1 VANVWKWKEKVVK
14 QFLNFPRGIRPTLVF
29 LILLSVF
36 ASTYIG
42 NSSSASFQDDDD
54 DQQHE
59 IVSHKISKRIRE
71 RKNSPKTGNKNR
83 QKVLVKLKDDSQQDL
98 SQLLAASGIRA
109 GRQFKNFKSTVIE
122 ATEAEIQNL
131 AANEAVAF
139 IANDDQVEAL
149 GHLTATTGAD
159 LIRQTFS
166 SAVKVQAG
174 SLVEGNGITIAIID
188 SGIDAT
194 HTAFRG
200 KDGKSRIRVSK
211 DFTGQN
217 RTDDPFGHGTFVA
230 AAAAGTDKS
239 YNGIANAAELIN
251 LRVLNSEGVGE
262 VSRLLEALDWVAENY
277 KTHNIRVVNMSLGV
291 FSAESYKDSPLCQA
305 VRKLVDLGIVVV
317 TAAGNSG
324 TDEHGQKIYGQIS
337 TPANE
342 PSALTVGASDTLSTN
357 SRKDDSIAKFS
368 SRGPT
373 RTFQVDEN
381 GMEHFDNLVKPDLVA
396 PGTEL
401 VSASSKN
408 NLLAN
413 SDPSSR
419 VGDRWMI
426 MSGTSVSAP
435 VVSGAVALLLQ
446 INPSLTPNLVKT
458 TLMYSAQ
465 QIKGFNTFEQGAGQ
479 LNIEGAARL
488 AANMR
493 TDLAKA
499 KVGSELMIDGKV
511 PTPKTTIANHT
522 FEWSQ
527 GIVTKKN
534 IAFGPGLVTKVQKFH
549 ARGASFGT
557 KIEANA
563 VRRGIIT
570 TGKLRTYSTTT
581 IRFTNALTVSTGS
594 AIFEGN
600 VFIPTVVLETRLHA
614 LPDGISLGDGIVKG
628 VGIYTGR
635 RRR

>member
-1 VANVWKWKEKVVK
+1 MKVEWKERVVK
-14 QFLNFPRGIRPTLVF
+14 QFLNFPRGIRSTLVF
-29 LILLSVF
+29 LILISLF
-36 ASTYIG
+36 ATTYIG
-42 NSSSASFQDDDD
+42 SGVSAGFQDDDD
-54 DQQHE
+54 EQEHE
-59 IVSHKISKRIRE
+59 IISHKIAKKIRDKRSSNNR
-71 RKNSPKTGNKNR
+71 NR
-83 QKVLVKLKDDSQQDL
+83 QRVLVKLKEDSEQSL
-98 SQLLAASGIRA
+98 SQLLAASGIRQ

-122 ATEAEIQNL
+122 ATESEIQNL

-159 LIRQTFS
+159 QVRQTFS

-174 SLVEGNGITIAIID
+174 TPVEGNGVTIAILD
-188 SGIDAT
+188 SGIDTT

-200 KDGKSRIRVSK
+200 KDGKSRIKLSK
-211 DFTGQN
+211 DFTGEN
-217 RTDDPFGHGTFVA
+217 RIDDPFGHGTFVA
-230 AAAAGTDKS
+230 AAAAGNDKS
-239 YNGIANAAELIN
+239 YSGIANAASLIN
-251 LRVLNSEGVGE
+251 LRVLNGEGIGQ
-262 VSRLLEALDWVAENY
+262 VSKLLEALDWVAENH

-291 FSAESYKDSPLCQA
+291 FSTESYKDSPLCLA

-317 TAAGNSG
+317 TAAGNNG
-324 TDEHGQKIYGQIS
+324 TDEHGQKLYGQIS

-342 PSALTVGASDTLSTN
+342 PSALTVGATATQSTN
-357 SRKDDSIAKFS
+357 SRKDDAIAKFS

-373 RTFQVDEN
+373 RTFQVDDN
-381 GMEHFDNLVKPDLVA
+381 GMEHYDNIVKPDLVA

-401 VSASSKN
+401 VSAKGKN

-413 SDPSSR
+413 SDPSSQ
-419 VGDRWMI
+419 VGDKWMM

-465 QIKGFNTFEQGAGQ
+465 QLKGFNSFEQGAGQ
-479 LNIEGAARL
+479 LNLDGAAKL

-499 KVGSELMIDGKV
+499 KVGSQLMIDGKL
-511 PTPKTTIANHT
+511 PTPKSTIASYT
-522 FEWSQ
+522 FGWSQ

-534 IAFGPGLVTKVQKFH
+534 LAFGPGLVSKVQRYH
-549 ARGASFGT
+549 LTT
-557 KIEANA
+557 KGSNSLDALRI
-563 VRRGIIT
+563 RKGIIT
-570 TGKLRTYSTTT
+570 TGKLRPFTNLST
-581 IRFTNALTVSTGS
+581 IGFTNALTVSWGGAIYEGDAFLPS
-594 AIFEGN
+594 ALLN
-600 VFIPTVVLETRLHA
+600 SRLHA
-614 LPDGISLGDGIVKG
+614 LPDNASLGDGQVKG

-635 RRR
+635 KRKK